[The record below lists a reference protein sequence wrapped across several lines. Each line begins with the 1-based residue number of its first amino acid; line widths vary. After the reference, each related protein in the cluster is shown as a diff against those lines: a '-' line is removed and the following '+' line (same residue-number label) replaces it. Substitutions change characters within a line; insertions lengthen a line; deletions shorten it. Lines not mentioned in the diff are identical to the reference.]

1 MEKGCTFA
9 PAFDRKRRVRQMR
22 GSARTLKSMKQE
34 IACVRLR
41 CEEHWGL
48 DARVKVTERNS
59 YKVTERNSYNE
70 EFDPG
75 SG

>member
-34 IACVRLR
+34 IACVRLQCKEHMEAG
-41 CEEHWGL
+41 CESQGYREKFL
-48 DARVKVTERNS
+48 Q
-59 YKVTERNSYNE
+59 
-70 EFDPG
+70 
-75 SG
+75 

>member
-9 PAFDRKRRVRQMR
+9 PAFDRKRGVRQTR

-41 CEEHWGL
+41 CEEHKEDGYESQGYREKFL
-48 DARVKVTERNS
+48 Q
-59 YKVTERNSYNE
+59 
-70 EFDPG
+70 
-75 SG
+75 

>member
-41 CEEHWGL
+41 CEEHCGL
-48 DARVKVTERNS
+48 DARV
-59 YKVTERNSYNE
+59 KVTERNSYNE